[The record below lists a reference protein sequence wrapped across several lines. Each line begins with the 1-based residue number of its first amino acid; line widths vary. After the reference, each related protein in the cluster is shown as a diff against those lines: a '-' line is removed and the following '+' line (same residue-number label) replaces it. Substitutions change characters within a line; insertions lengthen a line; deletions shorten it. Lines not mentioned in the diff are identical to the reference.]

1 MICLVIEGHLI
12 TSEHTAYKF
21 RYCLSCLQIEA
32 IVSTLA
38 SVQTFLVFR
47 EDNAKGFRFSGKACL
62 RRNLFFQ
69 TIIVGSR
76 ESASCVSGKITFQ
89 VFWESVFID
98 VFSRRAWVAI
108 MSRPS
113 CLSGKIECSVDLT
126 VECTGYLKQSA
137 IFSLKCCFFTQGNR
151 NKRKKKQ
158 KEKNNDSN
166 IGELFMS

>member
-1 MICLVIEGHLI
+1 MI

-89 VFWESVFID
+89 VFWESVFIE
-98 VFSRRAWVAI
+98 VFRRRACVAI

-113 CLSGKIECSVDLT
+113 CVSEKIACSRLDLT
-126 VECTGYLKQSA
+126 VECTGYLKQS

-151 NKRKKKQ
+151 NKQTKKTER
-158 KEKNNDSN
+158 EKRQQH
-166 IGELFMS
+166 